1 MASDTAIAKLRTLLH
16 RSVRNRLG
24 DDVPVPDIAAART
37 VRPSPERRRRRGQ
50 WLPGSRLGRLIVGL
64 NLLGLAILV
73 VGALVLNEFRRSLV
87 EARADSL
94 RTQGELIANVIA
106 VGATQGSPEPMLEQ
120 QRATDLLQALFI
132 PRSQRA
138 RLFDARGRLIA
149 DSYLIADRVEM
160 QPLPPAHKRG
170 EWRLSVLDKSA
181 EPPTAKAQG
190 QARDAL
196 KREVAQALKGQR
208 ISDIR
213 VNSGGEQVVS
223 VSLPIQ
229 NVKAVLGVLTLE
241 AGDIDATIIAQRWAL
256 APFVLVAFGA
266 TLVSSLLMS
275 RLIARP
281 VLKLAEAADRVR
293 LSRARAIT
301 LPKLARRDDELGDL
315 TRSLE
320 SMTTTLSERMDAIEH
335 FAADVAHE
343 IRNPLTSIRSAVDT
357 LPLVS
362 DAKARARLME
372 ILQQDVTR
380 LDRLV
385 TDISNASRLDAELSR
400 EEPRSFDLARLL
412 KDLIGSYAASTRK
425 AGAPVRFIEPEFPGP
440 MLVVGLEGP
449 LGQVFRNLI
458 DNARSFSPPGSEV
471 RVRLWRGD
479 REVLAAVEDDGP
491 GVPEENLETVFQRFY
506 TSRPKGAAFG
516 SNSGLGLSI
525 ARQIVLAYHGRV
537 WAENRTGPNGAVQ
550 GARFVTAMPEPRP
563 DIRP

>member
-1 MASDTAIAKLRTLLH
+1 M
-16 RSVRNRLG
+16 
-24 DDVPVPDIAAART
+24 
-37 VRPSPERRRRRGQ
+37 
-50 WLPGSRLGRLIVGL
+50 PGSRLGRLIVGL

-138 RLFDARGRLIA
+138 RLFDAHGRLIA
-149 DSYLIADRVEM
+149 DSYLIADRVEVE
-160 QPLPPAHKRG
+160 PLPPAHKRG
-170 EWRLSVLDKSA
+170 EWRLPIPEKAA
-181 EPPTAKAQG
+181 EQPNAQAQG
-190 QARDAL
+190 LARDAL

-213 VNSGGEQVVS
+213 INSGGEQVVS

-301 LPKLARRDDELGDL
+301 LPKLARREDELGDL

-320 SMTTTLSERMDAIEH
+320 SMTITLSERMDAIEH

-362 DAKARARLME
+362 DAKARARLMD

-400 EEPRSFDLARLL
+400 EEPRAFDLARLL
-412 KDLIGSYAASTRK
+412 KDLIGPYAASTRK
-425 AGAPVRFIEPEFPGP
+425 AGAPVRFIAPDAPGP

-458 DNARSFSPPGSEV
+458 DNARSFSPPGGEV

-479 REVLAAVEDDGP
+479 REILAAVEDDGP
-491 GVPEENLETVFQRFY
+491 GVPEENLETIFERFY

-525 ARQIVLAYHGRV
+525 ARQIVLAYNGRL
-537 WAENRTGPNGAVQ
+537 WAENRRGPDGAVQ
-550 GARFVTAMPEPRP
+550 GARFVAAMPEPRP
-563 DIRP
+563 DIRS